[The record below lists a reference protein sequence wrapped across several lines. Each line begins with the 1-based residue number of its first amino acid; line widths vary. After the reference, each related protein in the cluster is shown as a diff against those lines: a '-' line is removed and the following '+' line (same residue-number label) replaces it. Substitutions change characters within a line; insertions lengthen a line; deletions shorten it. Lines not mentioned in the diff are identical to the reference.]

1 MIMVRKLALSAACLL
16 FSSGYMYAQSR
27 FAHPGLLHSASDFDL
42 VRERLSSNDPVA
54 VQSLDDLRNAPPVR
68 GNWGGN
74 WAVNETIIRGV
85 SGDNYMNAYRNA
97 ARAYQC
103 ALLWKLTGE
112 EGYGDVA
119 IDVLNAYRMYNKA
132 LGGNSNISL
141 IPGFIGYQLLNAA
154 EIMRDYPK
162 WSSEDIELFKQ
173 YMIDV
178 WFTVAQDFL
187 ERRHDTVV
195 REGNWYHYHSNW
207 GQGNALFC
215 ISLGVFCDLP
225 DIYNY
230 GMYWLKEGP
239 GNESLYVGRTH
250 PLTNGQGLCGFGWGQ
265 LPWFHK
271 DDRGPLGYLCQT
283 QESGRDQGHAMAALG
298 LMSYG
303 LQTAYNQGDNAF
315 CNLNNI
321 LVKGKAGSA
330 MVAGAAEYVAMFNS
344 MDNNIPEEAEII
356 SSIPYKT
363 NWWMTGL
370 NWTGQGQWRPIWQ
383 LFINHYQNRMGIPM
397 QYCTKMKNKIGI
409 ERGGG
414 SYGNNSGGYDHTG
427 FGDLMHND
435 APVTA
440 DKVPTIL
447 FPVIT
452 INGNT
457 VREYAEYKDIEPG
470 TVVMLSANLP
480 EGESDSGKWEWED
493 GVSGN
498 NRQLTVDHSGL
509 YRLYYTN
516 SHGVRSVQLFS
527 LSVRGEGIRGTLSH
541 TVTYNGET
549 NSATE
554 VSMGVGRSLTMTT
567 AYTNWNYIESEKW
580 YDEEGR
586 ELGSGGSY
594 TYTQT
599 DTEDHRL
606 IFRLTNQS
614 GVVIEKVLEIK
625 YDSDDLTSS
634 LPDPQCDDLSL
645 WDTDHEGFKNVS
657 GQLSTLG
664 GKYIQAS
671 RPSSE
676 GGLTCW
682 GLPAFRISQR
692 VSGLRPGKYELGA
705 SLIATQQGKTGESS
719 RSHVKDVWL
728 YANGASVPVSTLDG
742 VAGRFKVSFWVGD
755 DGVLDFGVENL
766 SDQDRGYSSSGMNF
780 FAMDDYS
787 LEYKGTD
794 GLSSD
799 YALLRDSARSV
810 GPDDVPSGVYEA
822 LESALENSTPGL
834 SDMVTLQQAL
844 GDAGR
849 IMARYGDYHPVYEQI
864 RSYAGSGE
872 VTDASLT
879 SALSSYASSTDS
891 RSYYRAYDSLVK
903 AWDTVLPTVPA
914 AVDVSWRLR
923 NRALQPSPSDMMYD
937 YGTGWDTDADGGNF
951 RVFAIDGSD
960 AQRGDA
966 EGANMIERFCTG
978 NFFDNQNLIYQR
990 MSGLPSGRYVFR
1002 ASAQR
1007 GADQGSIVLFAN
1019 GSSSCVLSNKV
1030 LKGSE
1035 VSSDVTD
1042 GILSVGLKSS
1052 SGNGCQW
1059 VSLADPRLEYH
1070 SPVQLLGEAIAEA
1083 SSLDYGTDT
1092 GGALSSALSSARSA
1106 LSSGDASQ
1114 RMSAYSSLV
1123 SAISSY
1129 RLANAS
1135 SSHPYD
1141 MTSSV
1146 KNPDFNLRNTSS
1158 WVLTGGGGNYPAYN
1172 QGVMEFW
1179 HVAFDLSQSLTD
1191 LPAGNYRI
1199 SVQGRS
1205 DRGESN
1211 RSFSLYA
1218 QSGAT
1223 VESAYITG
1231 QTRADGTDAGLHLS
1245 QNADDLNADSEESRQ
1260 FVTLTVAGGILKI
1273 GVKCTDASTWCVLD
1287 NFRLEYLGADAGDL
1301 MKKWNEQCAVADAM
1315 DKSLLPSG
1323 IRDALLSARG
1333 VDVSGMGVDELTSS
1347 LSVLMSAISEA
1358 QSSVSLYA
1366 GFMDLVSV
1374 TEAMA
1379 DNSVPNLAATL
1390 NVFRRAIE
1398 TAVSNVDKLTEAVG
1412 ITKEYETLEKARQT
1426 YAVGAVPVN
1435 GISFDMTFLLTNPDL
1450 TDLPEWTQQA
1460 GWYTDVDKGIQC
1472 MHNSDVASADG
1483 KDAFYEIYAGSRTPM
1498 PEGNILYQKTVL
1510 APGTYLMSAYAFG
1523 KGANDNYTGDFSGC
1537 FFAGQEKG
1545 DAVTAARLTSGT
1557 VKFVL
1562 SEEQEIKLG
1571 LYSDGSGA
1579 ANWAGIGYMKL
1590 YKLSSDDLILNEED
1604 QDLKVKED
1612 TYADVVIYRK
1622 LKTGSWNT
1630 FCVPFAMTA
1639 EQLADNKIYEVR
1651 KLESTAETGSSVVLN
1666 FSDPVS
1672 AIEAGVPY
1680 IVKVSE
1686 DISQIRVNDV
1696 TVKAADPVVLKAGHV
1711 GMQGNYGWMTITGYD
1726 KYFISNNSFYR
1737 AADKKVT
1744 VKGYRA
1750 YITMDLVASGVN
1762 QMLIDID
1769 GNLTAIED
1777 ILGEDTDITVNVY
1790 TIDGVCVKSGVKS
1803 SEALDGL
1810 RKGIYIVNGRKVIK

>member
-1 MIMVRKLALSAACLL
+1 MIMVRKLALSAVCLL

-132 LGGNSNISL
+132 LGGNTNISL

-250 PLTNGQGLCGFGWGQ
+250 PLTNGLGMCGFGWGQ

-440 DKVPTIL
+440 EKVPTIL

-452 INGNT
+452 INGST

-549 NSATE
+549 STATE

-580 YDEEGR
+580 YDEDGR

-625 YDSDDLTSS
+625 YDADDLTSS

-645 WDTDHEGFKNVS
+645 WDTDQEGFKNVS

-676 GGLTCW
+676 GGMTCW

-766 SDQDRGYSSSGMNF
+766 SDQNRGYSSSGMNF

-891 RSYYRAYDSLVK
+891 RSYYRVFDSLVK

-923 NRALQPSPSDMMYD
+923 NHALQPSPSDMMYD

-1129 RLANAS
+1129 RLSNAS

-1231 QTRADGTDAGLHLS
+1231 QTRADGTDAGLHLG

-1435 GISFDMTFLLTNPDL
+1435 GISFDMTFKLQNSSGHAEGGWLNDGAGNFGPVNNPAQNGEYEDNIFFEKWDPQGSEFKDGARPVYQTVTALQNGRYELTAAAFRQNQSGGTVPSDGISLFFNDGRENVTSTVLNYYTVEGHVTNRKAELGLISGAGNTANWVGLADVKLIYYGVDTLEMNENDRTFDIQDGQYGCVKLQQVLYADAWNLVCLPFDL
-1450 TDLPEWTQQA
+1450 TATQIR
-1460 GWYTDVDKGIQC
+1460 GVFEDVKELEALQVDDEEYNL
-1472 MHNSDVASADG
+1472 MFEDV
-1483 KDAFYEIYAGSRTPM
+1483 RTM
-1498 PEGNILYQKTVL
+1498 K
-1510 APGTYLMSAYAFG
+1510 
-1523 KGANDNYTGDFSGC
+1523 
-1537 FFAGQEKG
+1537 
-1545 DAVTAARLTSGT
+1545 
-1557 VKFVL
+1557 
-1562 SEEQEIKLG
+1562 
-1571 LYSDGSGA
+1571 
-1579 ANWAGIGYMKL
+1579 AGIPYL
-1590 YKLSSDDLILNEED
+1590 V
-1604 QDLKVKED
+1604 KV
-1612 TYADVVIYRK
+1612 A
-1622 LKTGSWNT
+1622 
-1630 FCVPFAMTA
+1630 
-1639 EQLADNKIYEVR
+1639 Q
-1651 KLESTAETGSSVVLN
+1651 TGSSWTFDGVTINAATLTDNAVE
-1666 FSDPVS
+1666 VS
-1672 AIEAGVPY
+1672 Q
-1680 IVKVSE
+1680 
-1686 DISQIRVNDV
+1686 DN
-1696 TVKAADPVVLKAGHV
+1696 VKAVLKGTYAKSSLNEDGLYKF
-1711 GMQGNYGWMTITGYD
+1711 QY
-1726 KYFISNNSFYR
+1726 NSFR
-1737 AADKKVT
+1737 QAEKDESVN
-1744 VKGYRA
+1744 GFSA
-1750 YITMDLVASGVN
+1750 YIAFEGATPALLNLYV
-1762 QMLIDID
+1762 D
-1769 GNLTAIED
+1769 GTLTAIQQ
-1777 ILGEDTDITVNVY
+1777 IGNDTKEHQVDVY
-1790 TIDGVCVKSGVKS
+1790 TLNGICVLRGVQM
-1803 SEALDGL
+1803 SEIKQYL
-1810 RKGIYIVNGRKVIK
+1810 KPGIYVIEGKKITIH